1 MRMAAAAAADVR
13 GAGDNMEIR
22 RLRSEEHGDTRELYE
37 EVFHEDSTAFVDYY
51 YTEKTR
57 DNQIYV
63 LKQDGG
69 IQAMLHRNPY
79 TLMVN
84 GEEKAVDYIVAV
96 ATRKEYRKRG
106 FMAALMRAALEDM
119 YREGHA
125 FTFLMPAAE
134 EIYLPHDFRT
144 VCLQTPGLCGGP
156 GEHPQDSEEAAAK
169 AEDAG
174 SIAQMAERYLSVNY
188 QVYAKRDEAYYTR
201 LIKETESD
209 GAGLVLYRKDGEL
222 LDCRIVYD
230 EDGEEQKEWPK
241 IMVRIVD
248 VRRMLMSVRLTS
260 LMAACFTVTDPVI
273 QENNRCFV
281 ITGTEFSGVMLME
294 GRRENSEGTLTVA
307 ALAELLFGVKD
318 PEELCREAGAEL
330 SPRLVEELKKIEPL
344 SRIYL
349 SEVV

>member
-1 MRMAAAAAADVR
+1 
-13 GAGDNMEIR
+13 
-22 RLRSEEHGDTRELYE
+22 
-37 EVFHEDSTAFVDYY
+37 
-51 YTEKTR
+51 
-57 DNQIYV
+57 
-63 LKQDGG
+63 
-69 IQAMLHRNPY
+69 
-79 TLMVN
+79 
-84 GEEKAVDYIVAV
+84 
-96 ATRKEYRKRG
+96 
-106 FMAALMRAALEDM
+106 
-119 YREGHA
+119 
-125 FTFLMPAAE
+125 
-134 EIYLPHDFRT
+134 
-144 VCLQTPGLCGGP
+144 
-156 GEHPQDSEEAAAK
+156 
-169 AEDAG
+169 
-174 SIAQMAERYLSVNY
+174 MAERYLSGNY

-222 LDCRIVYD
+222 LDCRIAYD

-273 QENNRCFV
+273 QENNRCFA

-294 GRRENSEGTLTVA
+294 GRRENSEGTLTAA